1 MKVDFLVIIDNLSY
15 LISNGRSIYI
25 DRARVLV
32 KEDFVADFVVALCG
46 RGHDSTRRK
55 SLGKPSLGLEM

>member
-1 MKVDFLVIIDNLSY
+1 MASPGSVVTCQNWE
-15 LISNGRSIYI
+15 GRSSYV

-32 KEDFVADFVVALCG
+32 KVDFVADFVVALRG
-46 RGHDSTRRK
+46 RDHDSTRRK